1 MRRLHSF
8 SMTTLAAL
16 LSSAAITPA
25 FAQQAQTAY
34 EQTNQSGI
42 ADIVVTAQRRAESAQ
57 STPLAITAVGGDAL
71 KGAGVFQTA
80 DLGSVVPNMQII
92 SPFGRSQPN
101 ISVRGISVAN
111 EYNPNQASPIGV
123 YVDDAYLPSRTS
135 HGQQL
140 YDLERVE
147 VLRGPQGTL
156 YGRNSTA
163 ITARSKA
170 AMATSITRKPRAC

>member
-57 STPLAITAVGGDAL
+57 STPLAITA
-71 KGAGVFQTA
+71 
-80 DLGSVVPNMQII
+80 
-92 SPFGRSQPN
+92 
-101 ISVRGISVAN
+101 
-111 EYNPNQASPIGV
+111 
-123 YVDDAYLPSRTS
+123 
-135 HGQQL
+135 
-140 YDLERVE
+140 
-147 VLRGPQGTL
+147 
-156 YGRNSTA
+156 
-163 ITARSKA
+163 A
-170 AMATSITRKPRAC
+170 AATP